1 MKENE
6 RNQIWFSPE
15 MLESMKRQIWLA
27 CWRACC
33 ESDGTKEEMK
43 VAYQKWSLEPLFI
56 KESYED
62 QTEEA

>member
-15 MLESMKRQIWLA
+15 MLERCLKECWFSAWKHCLA
-27 CWRACC
+27 
-33 ESDGTKEEMK
+33 SDGSFNNMKESYYEWK
-43 VAYQKWSLEPLFI
+43 QN